1 MGYHQAMQKHIESQV
16 RYWNERKHAI
26 EKIEFAE
33 HEDKKQN
40 PFITLSREYG
50 VGAFG
55 IAEKIVS
62 IINEKHISQ
71 QSWAAYDKSILDKIT
86 GDLGLS
92 KSLAETLTDNARKKM
107 TDLLQTSFSKFPPQ
121 VAVYRKLVEVIRTL
135 AITGNVVVV
144 GRAGNIITK
153 DMVKGFHVRLVAP
166 MQYRAESISRR
177 MKVNH
182 REAEELILARD
193 SERDGFI
200 SEYVKFDNTDPKN
213 YHLTVNLGFMSE
225 DEAARLVIESMKA
238 CGYF

>member
-1 MGYHQAMQKHIESQV
+1 MGYHQAMQKHIDSQV
-16 RYWNERKHAI
+16 RYWVERKNAI
-26 EKIEFAE
+26 EKIEFGE
-33 HEDKKQN
+33 HEDKRHN

-55 IAEKIVS
+55 IAEKIVAM
-62 IINEKHISQ
+62 INEKHVSQ
-71 QSWAAYDKSILDKIT
+71 QNWAAYDKSILDKIT

-107 TDLLQTSFSKFPPQ
+107 TDLLQTSFSTFPPQ

-153 DMVKGFHVRLVAP
+153 DMIKGFHVRLVAP

-182 REAEELILARD
+182 REAEEMIIAKDRD
-193 SERDGFI
+193 RDGFI
-200 SEYVKFDNTDPKN
+200 REYVKFDNTDPKN
-213 YHLTVNLGFMSE
+213 YHLTVNIGHMTE
-225 DEAARLVIESMKA
+225 EEAAKLIIDSMKV